1 MANRSKKPIKEKAL
15 IVCSESPYP
24 FVVGGYERLIKDYQS
39 HVFSDYDVYF
49 LFCHRNSSEQ
59 LFHYGLPVRSKAER
73 ERILAQDFA
82 FAYFVHSDFDCNDR
96 RVVNPLIDRLPS
108 FFFTQFH
115 PNPEIEDQRF
125 RGVIT
130 HYSESPH
137 KDVLQIGGSYNPDVF
152 FKDRQSEEFIICVGR
167 IHECK
172 NQLELVRDYRE
183 RIYHK
188 HGMPLYLV
196 GGSSEPEYYPLV
208 NQFVD
213 GVSVLSTSDPEN
225 PMASTSWRT
234 SGDIATLCNRARMF
248 VMPSEE
254 ESFCIAM
261 IEAMACGTTC
271 VVDGDYYGF
280 DRNDL
285 RPNVYGNINGRNG
298 SIHDLID
305 EVLSEDI
312 RIDAS
317 EWVKKYSLA
326 ETKKQLMAFIQERL

>member
-1 MANRSKKPIKEKAL
+1 MAKRSTKPMKEKAL

-49 LFCHRNSSEQ
+49 LLYHRDSAEQ

-73 ERILAQDFA
+73 ERILAENFA
-82 FAYFVHSDFDCNDR
+82 FAYVVHSDFDCEDPR
-96 RVVNPLIDRLPS
+96 IVSLIIDRLPS

-115 PNPEIEDQRF
+115 PNPEVDDQRF

-130 HYSESPH
+130 HYSKSPH
-137 KDVLQIGGSYNPDVF
+137 KDVLQIGGSYNPEVF
-152 FKDRQSEEFIICVGR
+152 YKNRQSDEFIVCVGR

-172 NQLELVRDYRE
+172 NQLELVQDYRE
-183 RIYHK
+183 KIYHK
-188 HGMPLYLV
+188 HRMPLYLV

-225 PMASTSWRT
+225 PMAGSSWRT
-234 SGDIATLCNRARMF
+234 SRDIAALCNRARMF

-271 VVDGDYYGF
+271 VVDGAYYGF
-280 DRNDL
+280 DEHDL
-285 RPNVYGNINGRNG
+285 RPNVYGNITGRDG
-298 SIHDLID
+298 SIHDWID
-305 EVLSEDI
+305 KVLTDDI

-326 ETKKQLMAFIQERL
+326 ETKKQLMAFIRERL

>member
-1 MANRSKKPIKEKAL
+1 
-15 IVCSESPYP
+15 
-24 FVVGGYERLIKDYQS
+24 VGGYERLIKDYQS
-39 HVFSDYDVYF
+39 HVFNDYDVYF
-49 LFCHRNSSEQ
+49 LFRHRAFPEQ

-73 ERILAQDFA
+73 DRILAQNFA
-82 FAYFVHSDFDCNDR
+82 FAYFVHSDFDCDDGVVR
-96 RVVNPLIDRLPS
+96 RLTDRLPS

-115 PNPEIEDQRF
+115 PNPEVEDKRF
-125 RGVIT
+125 KGVIT

-137 KDVLQIGGSYNPDVF
+137 ENVLLIGGSYNPEVF
-152 FKDRQSEEFIICVGR
+152 YKNRQSEEFIVCVGR

-183 RIYHK
+183 KIYQK
-188 HGMPLYLV
+188 HGRPLYLV

-208 NQFVD
+208 NEFVD
-213 GVSVLSTSDPEN
+213 GVSVLSTSDPDN

-234 SGDIATLCNRARMF
+234 SSDIAALCNRARMF
-248 VMPSEE
+248 VMPSKE

-271 VVDGDYYGF
+271 VVDGEYYGF
-280 DRNDL
+280 DQNDL
-285 RPNVYGNINGRNG
+285 RPNVFGNINAPNG

-305 EVLSEDI
+305 QVLTDDI

-317 EWVKKYSLA
+317 QWVKKYSLA
-326 ETKKQLMAFIQERL
+326 ETKKQLMAFIRERL